1 MGRAESMEES
11 MGIRKTGSTPACQGS
26 QIFKSQW
33 GWVGIAETADGISR
47 IVFPQSSKAKVL
59 DELRGSGRGH
69 SIEVTSPRLQA
80 AKRQLIEYF
89 AGTRKRF
96 DLPLD
101 LTKGTGFQR
110 RVWKALQTVPF
121 GQLRSYQGLA
131 GLVGG
136 KRYARAVGG
145 AVGANPL
152 PIVIP
157 CHRVVAQ
164 DGSLGGFSCGLPA
177 KRRLLER
184 EGTLSQLR
192 LAARGS

>member
-1 MGRAESMEES
+1 MAQSMRS
-11 MGIRKTGSTPACQGS
+11 RKTGGVLVREDSH
-26 QIFKSQW
+26 IFKSQW
-33 GWVGIAETADGISR
+33 GWVGIAETAEGISQ
-47 IVFPQSSKAKVL
+47 IVFPLSSRAKVL
-59 DELRGSGRGH
+59 AVLFGSGRGPLRVP
-69 SIEVTSPRLQA
+69 STAATSPRLHK
-80 AKRQLIEYF
+80 AKRQLLEYF
-89 AGTRKRF
+89 AGTRKTF
-96 DLPLD
+96 DLQLD
-101 LTKGTGFQR
+101 LTRGTGFQR
-110 RVWKALQTVPF
+110 RVWEALRMVPF

-184 EGTLSQLR
+184 EGTLSRLR
-192 LAARGS
+192 RAARDA